1 VLISGGGTNLQALID
16 AIEDGRIPDAR
27 IVVVISNRKT
37 AYGLERARAHGIP
50 AECVL
55 KKDFESEEAFNGAIL
70 ERLKFY
76 RVDLVVLAGYLSIL
90 SPEVVRAYPNR
101 IINIH
106 PSLIPA
112 FCGKGFY
119 GERVHRAVLEYGVKI
134 TGATVHFVDEGT
146 DTGPIILQRPV
157 EVRDDDDVHSLAARV
172 LEVEHQLLPEAVRL
186 FVEGR
191 LVVEGRKVRILG
203 GSEREHEKAC
213 YNQRIGQ
220 NRHCRVC

>member
-1 VLISGGGTNLQALID
+1 VTRIGVLISGSGTNLQALMD
-16 AIEDGRIPDAR
+16 AIDTGRIPNAK
-27 IVVVISNRKT
+27 IVVVISNRRS

-50 AECVL
+50 AECIL
-55 KKDFESEEAFNGAIL
+55 KREFEDEEAFNRAIL
-70 ERLKFY
+70 ERLKY
-76 RVDLVVLAGYLSIL
+76 YGVDLVVLAGYLSIL
-90 SPEVVRAYPNR
+90 SPEVVRSYPNR

-119 GERVHRAVLEYGVKI
+119 GERVHRAVLDYGAKI

-146 DTGPIILQRPV
+146 DTGPIILQRPI
-157 EVRDDDDVHSLAARV
+157 EVKEDDDVHSLAARV

-191 LVVEGRKVRILG
+191 LAVEGRKVRIL
-203 GSEREHEKAC
+203 K
-213 YNQRIGQ
+213 
-220 NRHCRVC
+220 

>member
-1 VLISGGGTNLQALID
+1 MTRIGVLISGSGTNLQALMD
-16 AIEDGRIPDAR
+16 AIDTGCIPNAKV
-27 IVVVISNRKT
+27 VVVISNRRS

-50 AECVL
+50 AECIL
-55 KKDFESEEAFNGAIL
+55 KREYEDEEAFNRAIL
-70 ERLKFY
+70 ERLKY
-76 RVDLVVLAGYLSIL
+76 YGVDLVVLAGYLSIL
-90 SPEVVRAYPNR
+90 SPEVVRSYPNR

-119 GERVHRAVLEYGVKI
+119 GEKVHRAVLDYGAKI

-146 DTGPIILQRPV
+146 DTGPIILQRPI
-157 EVRDDDDVHSLAARV
+157 EVKEDDDVHSLAARV

-191 LVVEGRKVRILG
+191 LAVEGRKVRIL
-203 GSEREHEKAC
+203 K
-213 YNQRIGQ
+213 
-220 NRHCRVC
+220 

>member
-1 VLISGGGTNLQALID
+1 MTRIGVLISGSGTNLQALMD
-16 AIEDGRIPDAR
+16 AIDTGRIPNAK
-27 IVVVISNRKT
+27 IVVVISNRRS

-50 AECVL
+50 AECIL
-55 KKDFESEEAFNGAIL
+55 KREFEDEEAFNRAIL
-70 ERLKFY
+70 ERLKY
-76 RVDLVVLAGYLSIL
+76 YGVDLVVLAGYLSIL
-90 SPEVVRAYPNR
+90 SPEVVRSYPNR

-119 GERVHRAVLEYGVKI
+119 GERVHRAVLDYGAKI

-146 DTGPIILQRPV
+146 DTGPIILQRPI
-157 EVRDDDDVHSLAARV
+157 EVKEDDDVHSLAARV

-191 LVVEGRKVRILG
+191 LAVEGRKVRIL
-203 GSEREHEKAC
+203 K
-213 YNQRIGQ
+213 
-220 NRHCRVC
+220 